1 MTMRTCLMLLVA
13 CAGLGAVVGVVQS
26 QDSPS
31 VQCPAPSHSASGGSG
46 LIWAFN

>member
-1 MTMRTCLMLLVA
+1 MTMRTCLMVLLA
-13 CAGLGAVVGVVQS
+13 CAGLGAAVGVVQS

-31 VQCPAPSHSASGGSG
+31 VCPAPSNSASGGSG